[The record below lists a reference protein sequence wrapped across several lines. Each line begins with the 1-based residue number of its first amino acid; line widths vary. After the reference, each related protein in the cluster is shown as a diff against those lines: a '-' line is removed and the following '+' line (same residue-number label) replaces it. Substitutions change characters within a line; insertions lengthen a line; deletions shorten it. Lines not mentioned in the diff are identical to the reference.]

1 MSTHKD
7 LKASPLVKGLSH
19 YVEITSRVAVVTV
32 SVVAIL
38 AVPAYF
44 LDHYFGTYP
53 WIFVSALLAS
63 MPISLYMTYKVI
75 LDLLKRNLQD

>member
-7 LKASPLVKGLSH
+7 LKTLPLVKGLSH
-19 YVEITSRVAVVTV
+19 YAEITSRVAVVTV

-44 LDHYFGTYP
+44 LDNYLGTFP
-53 WIFVSALLAS
+53 WIFICALLVS
-63 MPISLYMTYKVI
+63 MPVSLYMTYKVI
-75 LDLLKRNLQD
+75 LDLIKRNLKD